1 MHNAQH
7 ASPASAP
14 TPSPVISQRQEGP
27 FGEFDMLAIGTV
39 LLAVL
44 LILSVRK
51 VLGRWR

>member
-1 MHNAQH
+1 MQFAQASNH
-7 ASPASAP
+7 APA
-14 TPSPVISQRQEGP
+14 PSPVISHRQEGP

-51 VLGRWR
+51 VFEKRD